1 MEAAND
7 KRRGLGRGLSA
18 LIPPKPAGSGEESV
32 SARGA
37 MQLPVE
43 QILPGDGQPRQHFD
57 DVALSELA
65 ASIRAHGIIQPIVV
79 RKRALQPTAAATPAS
94 TGSTGS
100 TTSPPT
106 TIGPQQYEIIAG
118 ERRWRAAQKAGLKTV
133 PVVVS
138 DATPNDT
145 LTLALVENLQ
155 REDLNPI
162 EEAEAFHRLHEGMG
176 YSHQEIAEAVGKD
189 RTTIANAL
197 RLLKLPSAVRQQV
210 LNGELTMGHARALLA
225 LDDGAEIEKLGREVV
240 ARKWSVRQTERAAQ
254 PSAPRARKTSPGK
267 ETEAERDVRQRLQRA
282 LGTRVEMKHKGGKG
296 HLTVHFSS
304 FAELDS
310 LLARFGA

>member
-1 MEAAND
+1 MEASND

-18 LIPPKPAGSGEESV
+18 LIPPKPAGSPDEPA

-79 RKRALQPTAAATPAS
+79 RKRPLQPATAPAQGGATL
-94 TGSTGS
+94 
-100 TTSPPT
+100 TTL
-106 TIGPQQYEIIAG
+106 GPQQYEIIAG

-138 DATPNDT
+138 DAAPSDT

-176 YSHQEIAEAVGKD
+176 YSHQDIAEAVGKD
-189 RTTIANAL
+189 RTTIVNSL
-197 RLLKLPSAVRQQV
+197 RLLKLPSTVRQQV

-225 LDDGAEIEKLGREVV
+225 LDDAAEIEKLGREVV

-254 PSAPRARKTSPGK
+254 PSAPRSRKTNPGR

-282 LGTRVEMKHKGGKG
+282 LGTRVEMKHKAGKG
-296 HLTVHFSS
+296 QLTVHFSS

-310 LLARFGA
+310 LLARLGA

>member
-1 MEAAND
+1 
-7 KRRGLGRGLSA
+7 
-18 LIPPKPAGSGEESV
+18 
-32 SARGA
+32 
-37 MQLPVE
+37 
-43 QILPGDGQPRQHFD
+43 
-57 DVALSELA
+57 
-65 ASIRAHGIIQPIVV
+65 
-79 RKRALQPTAAATPAS
+79 
-94 TGSTGS
+94 
-100 TTSPPT
+100 
-106 TIGPQQYEIIAG
+106 
-118 ERRWRAAQKAGLKTV
+118 LKTV

-197 RLLKLPSAVRQQV
+197 RLLKLPPAVRQQV

-225 LDDGAEIEKLGREVV
+225 LDDSAEIEKLGREVV

-254 PSAPRARKTSPGK
+254 PSAPRARKTASGK

>member
-18 LIPPKPAGSGEESV
+18 LIPPKPAGGGDESV

-37 MQLPVE
+37 LQLPVE

-79 RKRALQPTAAATPAS
+79 RKRALQPAVSSSGATSSAPPAPAS
-94 TGSTGS
+94 
-100 TTSPPT
+100 
-106 TIGPQQYEIIAG
+106 IGPQQYEIIAG

-210 LNGELTMGHARALLA
+210 LAGELTMGHARALLA
-225 LDDGAEIEKLGREVV
+225 LDDSAEIEKLGREVV

-254 PSAPRARKTSPGK
+254 PSSPRARKTSPGK

>member
-1 MEAAND
+1 MEAMND

-18 LIPPKPAGSGEESV
+18 LIPPKPAGAAEESI

-37 MQLPVE
+37 LQLSVE

-57 DVALSELA
+57 DIALAELA

-79 RKRALQPTAAATPAS
+79 RKRALQPTS
-94 TGSTGS
+94 SS
-100 TTSPPT
+100 SSPPT
-106 TIGPQQYEIIAG
+106 LGPQQYEIIAG

-138 DATPNDT
+138 DAAPSDT

-162 EEAEAFHRLHEGMG
+162 EEAEAFHRLHEAMG
-176 YSHQEIAEAVGKD
+176 FSHQEIAEAVGKD
-189 RTTIANAL
+189 RTTIVNSL
-197 RLLKLPSAVRQQV
+197 RLLKLPPAVRQQV

-225 LDDGAEIEKLGREVV
+225 LDDAAEIEKLGREVV

-254 PSAPRARKTSPGK
+254 PSAPRARKTAAGR

-282 LGTRVEMKHKGGKG
+282 LGTRVELKHKAGKG
-296 HLTVHFSS
+296 QLTVHFSS

-310 LLARFGA
+310 LLARLGA